1 MVDHGR
7 VDERSLKEILLC
19 RLRGSITL
27 GGLPSST
34 IGTFIEQYKAGVKR
48 PAIISAAKARLR
60 ENRHLH
66 E

>member
-1 MVDHGR
+1 
-7 VDERSLKEILLC
+7 LKEILLC